1 MILYGKPGIGK
12 TSIASDIAS
21 EFNINYRFMNATINN
36 KADFT
41 LIFRK
46 ESGDVVNLCVAAQ
59 YQDELSLFFVADV
72 AGDSYDEDSIY
83 YPKEIAEK
91 IITFLTQEG
100 KTLKESLTEH
110 MGYLHVID
118 NTIYPIQVYEIH
130 HISQNLVH

>member
-1 MILYGKPGIGK
+1 MYLSLK
-12 TSIASDIAS
+12 
-21 EFNINYRFMNATINN
+21 ELINN

-91 IITFLTQEG
+91 IITFLTQDG

-118 NTIYPIQVYEIH
+118 NIVEYLSGNGFKGERNRWWTDYKTGESYWIVNE
-130 HISQNLVH
+130 SRLEEK